1 MVPILILAA
10 GASTRM
16 RGRDKLLEEV
26 DGQPLLRHVA
36 KVALTSGQTVLVAL
50 PPAAVLRRAALSGL
64 PVELLT
70 VNDAASG
77 MAASIRAGVAA
88 LPATATALLLMLAD
102 MPDIGPD
109 DIHAL
114 LSAHDAT
121 PDAPILRASG
131 AGGEPGHPVLFPARH
146 FPQLRQLTGDTGA
159 RALLSDPTAPVH
171 LIPLPGNRAV
181 TDLDTPED
189 WDRWRAANR
198 T

>member
-16 RGRDKLLEEV
+16 RGRDKLLEPVGTE
-26 DGQPLLRHVA
+26 PLLRRVA
-36 KVALTSGQTVLVAL
+36 KAALTSGQSVLVAL
-50 PPAAVLRRAALSGL
+50 PPGAVLRRVALAGL

-70 VNDAASG
+70 VADATTG

-88 LPATATALLLMLAD
+88 LPATATGLLLMLAD
-102 MPDIGPD
+102 MPDIGPE

-114 LSAHDAT
+114 LNAHDGT
-121 PDAPILRASG
+121 PDAPILRA
-131 AGGEPGHPVLFPARH
+131 AAMGGEPGHPVLFPARF
-146 FPQLRQLTGDTGA
+146 FPQLRGLTGDAGA
-159 RALLSDPTAPVH
+159 RAILSDPSAPVQ
-171 LIPLPGNRAV
+171 LIPLPGRRAV

-189 WDRWRAANR
+189 WDRWRAANP

>member
-16 RGRDKLLEEV
+16 RGRDKLLEPVGTE
-26 DGQPLLRHVA
+26 PLLRRVA
-36 KVALTSGQTVLVAL
+36 KVALTSGQSVLVAL
-50 PPAAVLRRAALSGL
+50 PPGAALRRAALAGL
-64 PVELLT
+64 PLELLT
-70 VNDAASG
+70 VADASTG

-102 MPDIGPD
+102 MPDIGPS
-109 DIHAL
+109 DIKAL
-114 LSAHDAT
+114 LDAHDPT
-121 PDAPILRASG
+121 PDAPILRAAG
-131 AGGEPGHPVLFPARH
+131 AGGEPGHPVLFPARY

-159 RALLSDPTAPVH
+159 RTILSDPAAPVH
-171 LIPLPGNRAV
+171 LIPLPGAHAV